1 MSNKAMSLIEATETK
16 DVEQVF
22 SAYDQ
27 LSDYS
32 KGLFISKVFGRYL
45 PTDAELNTTQAAY
58 ELLYRLQL
66 FETLFPTMQ
75 TNYEL
80 TANAVGLSQLVM
92 NYAPSESRQEMM
104 DGLDRAVRLFSSIH
118 ASEGVIGSAEVIID
132 DITGKLE
139 SLRITN

>member
-32 KGLFISKVFGRYL
+32 KGLFLSKVFGRYL
-45 PTDAELNTTQAAY
+45 PTDAELNTTQVAD
-58 ELLYRLQL
+58 ELLYRLQRC
-66 FETLFPTMQ
+66 ETLISTMQ

-92 NYAPSESRQEMM
+92 NNATSERRQEMI
-104 DGLDRAVRLFSSIH
+104 DGLDKAVRLFSSIH
-118 ASEGVIGSAEVIID
+118 ASDGVLGLAEVIIG

-139 SLRITN
+139 SYEYQL